1 MGAPGAQVEAV
12 DRGGT
17 FLGSLRTTGPKPV
30 SLGMALLEAGL
41 AQLSDRFDPER
52 TPGGREMVAA
62 QERARAA
69 RLKAR
74 PPGLRAG
81 TFRVSLGRPCGRERA
96 VVPTLVSGCRAC
108 AEQTYPHAVPAS
120 GMRVAG
126 CLARAWPRP
135 HCHDPTADAKPPG
148 GSRRSLR
155 CFRRSGSRTCR
166 RNPLTRPRPTAS
178 TATPRPA
185 RPLSRSRSRMRARPR
200 SSLSR
205 WAVHGNDRI
214 A

>member
-74 PPGLRAG
+74 PPSSAPAPLASVWGGPA
-81 TFRVSLGRPCGRERA
+81 A
-96 VVPTLVSGCRAC
+96 
-108 AEQTYPHAVPAS
+108 AS
-120 GMRVAG
+120 GQW
-126 CLARAWPRP
+126 CL
-135 HCHDPTADAKPPG
+135 
-148 GSRRSLR
+148 RS
-155 CFRRSGSRTCR
+155 
-166 RNPLTRPRPTAS
+166 
-178 TATPRPA
+178 
-185 RPLSRSRSRMRARPR
+185 
-200 SSLSR
+200 
-205 WAVHGNDRI
+205 
-214 A
+214 